1 MKKYLITIQYDGK
14 NYYGFQ
20 KQENEKNTIQ
30 EILEREFSALFDEK
44 IEIFASGRTDA
55 GVSALAQTA
64 HFESTTTIPAE
75 KIPFA
80 INERL
85 PKDIKVTM
93 CKEVDNS
100 FHARFDV
107 KKKTYVYNIYFSPH
121 LLPLFDEKS
130 YWIKKQPNIKLMKEC
145 AKKLEGKHNFKCF
158 MSAGGQAKTFERIIY
173 YIDIECKENQ
183 ISIEVCG
190 NGFLYN
196 MVRIIVGTLL
206 EVGLKKKTK
215 EDVMLAL
222 EKQDRSLAGYL
233 VPAKGLVLKSVKY

>member
-1 MKKYLITIQYDGK
+1 MKKYLITIQYVGK
-14 NYYGFQ
+14 NYFGFQ
-20 KQENEKNTIQ
+20 KQESEPKTIQ
-30 EILEREFSALFDEK
+30 GVLEREFSKLFGEN

-55 GVSALAQTA
+55 GVSAYAQTA
-64 HFESTTTIPAE
+64 HFESETNIPAE

-85 PKDIKVTM
+85 PKDIKVTS
-93 CKEVDNS
+93 CREVDSN

-121 LLPLFDEKS
+121 LLPMLDENS

-145 AKKLEGKHNFKCF
+145 AKMLEGKHNFKAF
-158 MSAGGQAKTFERIIY
+158 MSSGGQAKTYERIIY
-173 YIDIECKENQ
+173 YIDIEQKNNQ
-183 ISIEVCG
+183 ITIEVCG

-206 EVGLKKKTK
+206 EVGYKKKTK
-215 EDVMLAL
+215 EDIKLAMD
-222 EKQDRSLAGYL
+222 KQDRTLAGYL
-233 VPAKGLVLKSVKY
+233 VPAKGLYLKEVKY